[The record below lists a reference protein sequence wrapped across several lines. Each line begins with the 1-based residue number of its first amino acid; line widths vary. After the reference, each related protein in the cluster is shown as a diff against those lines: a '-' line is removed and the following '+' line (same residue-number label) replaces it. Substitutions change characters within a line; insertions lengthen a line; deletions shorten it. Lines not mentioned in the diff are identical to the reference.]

1 MNPLETRRDDSHAQ
15 MRNMARLM
23 PDQEMEQVV
32 DFYARREAQ
41 E

>member
-1 MNPLETRRDDSHAQ
+1 MNPLET
-15 MRNMARLM
+15 RNMARLM